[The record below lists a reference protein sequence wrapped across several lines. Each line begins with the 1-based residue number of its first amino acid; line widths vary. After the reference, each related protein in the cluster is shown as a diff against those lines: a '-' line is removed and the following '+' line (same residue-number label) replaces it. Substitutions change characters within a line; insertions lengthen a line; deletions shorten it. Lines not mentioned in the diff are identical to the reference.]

1 MDFGIAMVP
10 DLEKGM
16 TIDHDMFLG
25 TPLYTSPEQA
35 TGDQIDGRADL
46 YSLGLVAFELLTGAP
61 PFDSLDAHE
70 VLVKQVEE
78 PIRPPRLLNPNV
90 PADLNEFVLRATQKR
105 PDDRFQSGR
114 EIQAFL
120 SKQTGVTLTE
130 VGVKT
135 LTVLY
140 DHESG
145 PEVELWMN
153 RVKALAAQIPGAVIR
168 FSSEH

>member
-1 MDFGIAMVP
+1 MKSNSTRNSTEPARRGCPWLI
-10 DLEKGM
+10 
-16 TIDHDMFLG
+16 
-25 TPLYTSPEQA
+25 YT
-35 TGDQIDGRADL
+35 TG
-46 YSLGLVAFELLTGAP
+46 S
-61 PFDSLDAHE
+61 
-70 VLVKQVEE
+70 KQVEE